1 VGTPA
6 GAAATARIGVSGG
19 QLRSRDGRVTVDVPT
34 GALGAD
40 TELTVQPITNTAH
53 GGLGRAYR
61 LGPEGQ
67 VFKQP
72 VTLTFA
78 YKDEE
83 VEGSAPEALA
93 VVFQTAERYWQLV
106 ETKRDLAAK
115 TVSAKTNHFGMWA
128 FATRLRLAPKSTSV
142 GVGKSVT
149 LTVEFCQAV
158 EGKPDSKGTQPF
170 YGFSCR
176 PIKPNLGYLMKDWA
190 VNDVPGGNDLV
201 GKLAPSAEQAVYTAP
216 GVRPQPAT
224 VEASA
229 VFTFKDTTFRVHS
242 RIRVIDVPPTLNGTY
257 VLDYKLEAPEYVESF
272 HIVGTFAFSHPSGG
286 PNVYTY
292 RAGPTDVTG
301 KMSNYVKDHVLSLC
315 TTTGGLIGRSTGG
328 LALRFDPAGSFV
340 SANLKGRFPVSCVS
354 KTGNP
359 PFKSNVSLDAQFGA
373 GTGPQ
378 ILVDEMRR
386 TSGDAQVFTSEKACE
401 TLYAAAS
408 TTTRDGVPFPD
419 SVSGHAR
426 YTCDTVGGRKT
437 VVVSWSAGG
446 PK

>member
-106 ETKRDLAAK
+106 ETTRDLAAK
-115 TVSAKTNHFGMWA
+115 TVSTKTSHFSVWA
-128 FATRLRLAPKSTSV
+128 FATRLRLAPKSTSI

-149 LTVEFCQAV
+149 VTVEFCQPV
-158 EGKPDSKGTQPF
+158 EGAPDSKGTQPF

-176 PIKPNLGYLMKDWA
+176 PLSPGWGFLLKGWA
-190 VNDVPGGNDLV
+190 VNDVPLGNDLV
-201 GKLAPSAEQAVYTAP
+201 GRLAPSAEQAVYTAP

-224 VEASA
+224 VEASV
-229 VFTFKDTTFRVHS
+229 VFTFKDTAFRVHS
-242 RIRVIDVPPTLNGTY
+242 RIKVIDVPPTLNGTF

-292 RAGPTDVTG
+292 RAGLTDVTG
-301 KMSNYVKDHVLSLC
+301 TMTNYVKDHTLHLC
-315 TTTGGLIGRSTGG
+315 TTTGGLIGRSTGS
-328 LALRFDPAGSFV
+328 LVLRFEPAGSFV
-340 SANLKGRFPVSCVS
+340 GANLKGRFPVSCVS
-354 KTGNP
+354 KSGNP
-359 PFKSNVSLDAQFGA
+359 PFKSTVSLDAQFGA
-373 GTGPQ
+373 
-378 ILVDEMRR
+378 D
-386 TSGDAQVFTSEKACE
+386 TSAQLRIDAGVSSGEFKACE
-401 TLYAAAS
+401 TLYAAA
-408 TTTRDGVPFPD
+408 TTATMDSVPVQDAVPFPD

-426 YTCDTVGGRKT
+426 YACDTVGGRKT
-437 VVVSWSAGG
+437 VAVSWSAGG